1 MQTGMDVPLCPYFP
15 SSNWALVLFP
25 PAPSIILRAPPN
37 RRGCHTISFPFLK
50 VFSLYLS
57 ISPHASLC
65 LFFPSFSPSFFCGK
79 RIALVPIILTAAKF
93 ERLQPKNGETASIF
107 SCTIHWSMS
116 GAGHC
121 MSRHRKCS
129 LSCQYSTMHTKC
141 QTGYPWPFIDLSF
154 EYVMMT

>member
-1 MQTGMDVPLCPYFP
+1 MDVPLCPYFP

-25 PAPSIILRAPPN
+25 PAPSIILRAPPK
-37 RRGCHTISFPFLK
+37 RGGCHTISLPFLK
-50 VFSLYLS
+50 VFFFIPLYQSSCLSLSLFPFFLS
-57 ISPHASLC
+57 L
-65 LFFPSFSPSFFCGK
+65 FFCGK

-107 SCTIHWSMS
+107 SCKIHWSMS
-116 GAGHC
+116 GTGHC

-154 EYVMMT
+154 EYAMMT